1 MNQTPEL
8 FGFFGFTHGWARML
22 TVMSPAGAAAALRT
36 VPGNG
41 DLIVQSG
48 EGQLTRYREKRE
60 GALDRLIEQHGIAV
74 LSRSEWN
81 ARKAELGETIYL

>member
-22 TVMSPAGAAAALRT
+22 TVMSPAGAAAALRA

-41 DLIVQSG
+41 DLIVHSG
-48 EGQLTRYREKRE
+48 EGQLTRYQEKRE
-60 GALDRLIEQHGIAV
+60 GALDRLVEQHGIAV